1 MEIEISFHTFADIG
15 EFEDFACCYL
25 DNLLERATF
34 ENGGK
39 YYPSEDDPNCDEV
52 DFYYSSAVS
61 SEYRATQAELI
72 RKGEEYYGDEM
83 WGIEIQ
89 SDYLIEI

>member
-1 MEIEISFHTFADIG
+1 MEIEIPFHTFADIG
-15 EFEDFACCYL
+15 EFEDFACEML
-25 DNLLERATF
+25 DKIIERATF

-39 YYPSEDDPNCDEV
+39 YLPSEDDPNFDEV
-52 DFYYSSAVS
+52 DFYYSDTVF

-83 WGIEIQ
+83 WGIEIT
-89 SDYLIEI
+89 I